1 EGREY
6 VDDYSQSAG
15 LTVRPF
21 DLNPDLKIDLDGELL
36 VVNEYW
42 LERRKIVRVFDSLSG
57 TYRDE
62 IPEDQRKEWTENE
75 RALGGAV
82 SLVTDHV
89 FVEKFITYCPALS
102 TFRKLAGGDYPVQVN
117 GYHFIPLTCDILNG
131 KPNTP
136 TDQLKDPQIMVD
148 K

>member
-1 EGREY
+1 NDNNRIFEFTYKTLRALIAEMGDKNPWLQAIAEGREY

-57 TYRDE
+57 TYRGE
-62 IPEDQRKEWTENE
+62 IPEDQRKEWT
-75 RALGGAV
+75 
-82 SLVTDHV
+82 
-89 FVEKFITYCPALS
+89 
-102 TFRKLAGGDYPVQVN
+102 
-117 GYHFIPLTCDILNG
+117 
-131 KPNTP
+131 
-136 TDQLKDPQIMVD
+136 
-148 K
+148 